1 MDIRICSQID
11 YVSEGYELLCLLA
24 KGAGEHIEKIKK
36 AVSERYQA
44 DPEHTKRCIQ
54 LTELITDRAGEVFSD
69 RMKEIGELFG
79 VMEEKVLPAELLVCT
94 NDLLGE
100 DARCFSDGSD
110 LLAYYR
116 SLTEEERDG
125 WFLKSLEESMEQEE
139 FFEMVGNAARGI
151 HVDDAVRLR
160 NIFSRIQKT
169 DLTYEN
175 KARVQE
181 FYLNRD
187 SYMEVIAS
195 LLDTA
200 AVLLREFREQMLAV
214 CKTWE
219 RYWRAVAAD
228 GRFFARVDRIVAVGE
243 EKKREGALV
252 MPGIVNS
259 GTFYVL
265 LDEGLMAGAKQRI
278 PVFRIGAMI
287 IEDIDW
293 ESPAKEEYRL
303 NELVPVWKAL
313 GEQSKAEILMFVRD
327 RPAYGSEIAKKFGLT
342 TATVSHHMNRLLN
355 LRLVQAELRDGKV
368 YYQVRKERLAE
379 VFEQSR
385 KLFGGV

>member
-24 KGAGEHIEKIKK
+24 KGAGEHIEKMKK

-44 DPEHTKRCIQ
+44 NPEHARQSILLAEQIIK
-54 LTELITDRAGEVFSD
+54 RAGEVFSG
-69 RMKEIGELFG
+69 RMKEIAELFG
-79 VMEEKVLPAELLVCT
+79 LLEEKVLPAELVVCT
-94 NDLLGE
+94 SDLLGE
-100 DARCFSDGSD
+100 DARSFADGSD

-116 SLTEEERDG
+116 NLTEEEKDG
-125 WFLKSLEESMEQEE
+125 WFFKSLEQSIEPEE
-139 FFEMVGNAARGI
+139 FFEMVGSAARGI

-160 NIFSRIQKT
+160 NIFGRIQKM

-175 KARVQE
+175 RARVQE
-181 FYLNRD
+181 IYLNRD

-200 AVLLREFREQMLAV
+200 VVLLRDFKEQMLAV

-219 RYWRAVAAD
+219 RYWSAVVAD
-228 GRFFARVDRIVAVGE
+228 GLFFARTDRIIAIGE
-243 EKKREGALV
+243 EQKKAGALV
-252 MPGIVNS
+252 LPGVLGCGS
-259 GTFYVL
+259 FFVL
-265 LDEGLMAGAKQRI
+265 LDEGLMTGTGKQA
-278 PVFRIGAMI
+278 PVFRIGVMI
-287 IEDIDW
+287 IEDPGW

-313 GEQSKAEILMFVRD
+313 GEQSKAEMLMFVRD